1 MISLN
6 SQNIF
11 VIMTV
16 LVNLYQKK
24 KKNPESLTVSSGEL
38 IWDDWGA
45 TPTLVV
51 ISNFA
56 IVHRLFGLEDCKSL
70 LS

>member
-16 LVNLYQKK
+16 LVNLVK
-24 KKNPESLTVSSGEL
+24 KKNPETLTVSSGEL
-38 IWDDWGA
+38 LWDDWGP

-51 ISNFA
+51 IRSFA
-56 IVHRLFGLEDCKSL
+56 IVHRLFGLEDRKSL

>member
-24 KKNPESLTVSSGEL
+24 KKILKVSQSALVSSYEM
-38 IWDDWGA
+38 IE
-45 TPTLVV
+45 VQ
-51 ISNFA
+51 
-56 IVHRLFGLEDCKSL
+56 HL
-70 LS
+70 L

>member
-1 MISLN
+1 MISLK

-16 LVNLYQKK
+16 LVNLYQ

-56 IVHRLFGLEDCKSL
+56 TVHRPFGLEDWKSL